1 MSNPIAS
8 VLEWMDAAGVPDI
21 TMAEA
26 LAMEEMGETMQ
37 EFVVTDGV
45 ETDPFQ
51 PDVARAMSQWARVLR
66 QHQGEL
72 RVVVVNANDLVDG
85 HLDSAWVHLQAAAA
99 VVGAENLAEAW
110 ARLHKANVVD
120 KKVDGAF
127 VKDATGKV
135 IKPDG
140 WTAPTYHDLIKE
152 NFK

>member
-8 VLEWMDAAGVPDI
+8 VLEWMEAASVPDI

-26 LAMEEMGETMQ
+26 LCMEEMGETMQ

-45 ETDPFQ
+45 ETDQFMPE
-51 PDVARAMSQWARVLR
+51 VAGAFSGWAKALR

-72 RVVVVNANDLVDG
+72 RVVVVDANALVDG
-85 HLDSAWVHLQAAAA
+85 HLDSVWVHLQAAAA
-99 VVGAENLAEAW
+99 VVGADNLAEAW

-127 VKDATGKV
+127 IKDATGKV

-152 NFK
+152 TFK